1 MLIMIYLISRCWLER
16 SGPQG
21 VWLVKPCEDRWR
33 PKKVGLTKIYGYVKN
48 LSYWSSIFVPTQN
61 GTTPEGAGIYIFMND
76 VYHVMCW
83 LYSSIYFAGDICCPN
98 QLTIQA
104 TSLPKGP
111 SALPVGPTYSSRYLS
126 KQPWVVMICGNMPWK
141 RVRMF
146 WENHNKSIKPLI
158 LILTSASF
166 YSFVHSYSHI
176 PAQIDRNCIH
186 FKLTFTNRKFKLK
199 GLCI

>member
-1 MLIMIYLISRCWLER
+1 MERQNWNLPPIFGVKIKNIWNHKLEN
-16 SGPQG
+16 
-21 VWLVKPCEDRWR
+21 V
-33 PKKVGLTKIYGYVKN
+33 Y
-48 LSYWSSIFVPTQN
+48 
-61 GTTPEGAGIYIFMND
+61 IYIFMND